1 MLQGK
6 PLLSGN
12 PARKPLPTG
21 AHRCGFHN
29 GQEGA
34 RSTTRYTSAPVA
46 ARCSVSSPL
55 QHVVQVGQRGQP
67 PSRCLAKRQPG
78 QRPASSHHTRLCRQ
92 SWGRAPP
99 AAGHTQQTQ
108 LLAQDF
114 TAHWNVAH
122 RTRGRNIGPS
132 ININRARTLQTTEH
146 VSLSPGAA
154 PGPAL
159 SAVSWVGA
167 LGARGPSLSGPWRGQ
182 ESAPQRSPGEAGPG

>member
-1 MLQGK
+1 M
-6 PLLSGN
+6 
-12 PARKPLPTG
+12 G

-34 RSTTRYTSAPVA
+34 RLTTHYTAAPVA

-55 QHVVQVGQRGQP
+55 QHVVQVGQRGSPLPAALRSASQA
-67 PSRCLAKRQPG
+67 SAQQAATTPG
-78 QRPASSHHTRLCRQ
+78 SA
-92 SWGRAPP
+92 GRAGGGLPP

-146 VSLSPGAA
+146 LSLSPGAA

-159 SAVSWVGA
+159 SAVSWIGP